1 MFLLKLQLRKY
12 APSAFEIGNVMQD
25 SVYIAI

>member
-12 APSAFEIGNVMQD
+12 APSAFEIGNAMQD
-25 SVYIAI
+25 SV